1 MDKTALMHF
10 AHSHSD
16 ADGQAQEA
24 LDLQRRAEQPF
35 QRLEIADVLEHQ
47 HRAAT
52 IAHDI
57 QGPDRPPSVQLF
69 LQSVFVGEAIEAR
82 ARRVR
87 SGGQNDQDGAP
98 ASVLAE
104 TPPSAEDAFVVLP
117 QNLTP
122 GPLIAFAR

>member
-1 MDKTALMHF
+1 MDKTALVQF

-16 ADGQAQEA
+16 ADGEAQEA
-24 LDLQRRAEQPF
+24 PDLQRRAEQPL

-57 QGPDRPPSVQLF
+57 QRPDRPRSVQLF

-87 SGGQNDQDGAP
+87 SDGQNDQDGAP
-98 ASVLAE
+98 AAVLAQ

-117 QNLTP
+117 
-122 GPLIAFAR
+122 